1 LTVNDTGCGM
11 PHDVLERIF
20 DPYFTTKEK
29 GLGTGLGLA
38 VVHGILKSYGG
49 TITVESEPGKGS
61 SFNIFIPRIEK
72 EVTAEPV
79 SSEELP
85 TGSERILFVDDEQA
99 LVNLGK
105 QMLEKLGY
113 EAVVR
118 TSSVEALELF
128 KAQPEKFDMVI
139 TDMTMPNL
147 TGEKLAG
154 ELINVRPEIPII
166 LCTGYSENIT
176 ETKAKKIGI
185 KELILKPIVMQ
196 DIARTIRRVLDNR

>member
-1 LTVNDTGCGM
+1 
-11 PHDVLERIF
+11 
-20 DPYFTTKEK
+20 
-29 GLGTGLGLA
+29 
-38 VVHGILKSYGG
+38 
-49 TITVESEPGKGS
+49 
-61 SFNIFIPRIEK
+61 
-72 EVTAEPV
+72 VTAEPV

-113 EAVVR
+113 EAVIR

-128 KAQPEKFDMVI
+128 KIQPEKFDMVI

-147 TGEKLAG
+147 TGEKLAR
-154 ELINVRPEIPII
+154 ELINARPDIPII

-196 DIARTIRRVLDNR
+196 DFARTIRRALDK